1 MIPGVFV
8 PYVPSENVGAEFN
21 LERALRMTM
30 EKHPFGEYTI
40 DCLLISE
47 ANSLAKG
54 FDPAIMK
61 KRWLQVFRIFFEL
74 LPIIGDDV
82 DAWSDDGNTMTMCWD
97 IWHHDPIDGCYDG
110 SVFRVHIS
118 DENVRWEYDGKLHV
132 PNKDG
137 ATNNL
142 KELAEAAGE
151 AVRLTRGK

>member
-8 PYVPSENVGAEFN
+8 PYVPSEKGGAEFN

-47 ANSLAKG
+47 AASLAKG
-54 FDPAIMK
+54 FDPAVIK
-61 KRWLQVFRIFFEL
+61 KRWFQAFRIFFEL

-97 IWHHDPIDGCYDG
+97 IYHDDPVTGEYDG
-110 SVFRVHIS
+110 SVFYLNIG
-118 DENVRWEYDGKLHV
+118 DADVRWWFEGKRNAPRMDGV
-132 PNKDG
+132 
-137 ATNNL
+137 TSSL
-142 KELAEAAGE
+142 KELAEAASE
-151 AVRLTRGK
+151 AVRLTRG